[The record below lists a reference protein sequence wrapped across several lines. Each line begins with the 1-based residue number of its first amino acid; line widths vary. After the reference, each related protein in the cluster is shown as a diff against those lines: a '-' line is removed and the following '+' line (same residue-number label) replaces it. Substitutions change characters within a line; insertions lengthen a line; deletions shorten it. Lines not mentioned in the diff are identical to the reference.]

1 MTFND
6 ATLQEATLRRWD
18 REIKGKTPCQG
29 NKKTCINIMLMQV
42 SSCSPM
48 RSDVALFPDTEAGE
62 NAPQQVIRGKLAG
75 DFAQRLL
82 REPQLFRQQLAGPGA
97 KQLRFALL

>member
-48 RSDVALFPDTEAGE
+48 RSDAALFPDTEAGE
-62 NAPQQVIRGKLAG
+62 NAP
-75 DFAQRLL
+75 
-82 REPQLFRQQLAGPGA
+82 
-97 KQLRFALL
+97 

>member
-29 NKKTCINIMLMQV
+29 NKKNLHKHYV
-42 SSCSPM
+42 
-48 RSDVALFPDTEAGE
+48 DAG
-62 NAPQQVIRGKLAG
+62 
-75 DFAQRLL
+75 
-82 REPQLFRQQLAGPGA
+82 
-97 KQLRFALL
+97 